1 MLNLTQHVAT
11 TEQIQAGVVEPT
23 PEVKAEIQKLLTFN
37 SLEETQEVKERAYKL
52 TLIAKNHDAV
62 RVMIGGAPFFM
73 GHLESMLAMADISAH
88 YAFSQ
93 RVTVETQLEDGSVE
107 KKALFKHVGF
117 VPPVE

>member
-1 MLNLTQHVAT
+1 MLNLTQHIAT
-11 TEQIQAGVVEPT
+11 QEQIEAGVIEPT
-23 PEVKAEIQKLLTFN
+23 AEVKAEIQKLLTFN

-52 TLIAKNHDAV
+52 AIIAKNHDAV

-93 RVTVETQLEDGSVE
+93 RVVVETTTEDVVE
-107 KKALFKHVGF
+107 KKAIFKHVGF